1 MSNALI
7 IDVVRTP
14 IGRFGGGLLEHS
26 ATDLAT
32 IVLKALIERNSI
44 PGEAVEEVILGQV
57 LQGGSGI
64 NVGRT
69 AAMKAGLP
77 VSVYGSTINNACASG
92 MKAMDMA
99 RQGILLG
106 EGDVYLAGG
115 AESMSNVPYYV
126 REMRWGHKLFN
137 TEMVDG
143 VMDGLTCP
151 VTGMGMG
158 LTAEEIASR
167 TGITREEMDA
177 WALRSQE
184 RAAAAIAAG
193 RFADEIVPVPLEG
206 PNARSHRASGPGPDT
221 GGTAAGMR
229 PLLTT
234 DEHPRETSL
243 EALAG
248 LKPAFKPDGCITA
261 GNASGINDGAA
272 ACLIA
277 SPEAAE
283 RHGWT
288 ARAAILGS
296 ALAGVEP
303 EVMGLGPID
312 AVRKLCDKLDL
323 SVDDFELVELNEA
336 FAVQA
341 VAVIRELGL
350 DEERVNV
357 NGSGIALGHPIGAT
371 GARIVCSLLYE
382 MERRDLHLGL
392 ATLCQGGGMGMAMA
406 IERQG

>member
-1 MSNALI
+1 MPAALL
-7 IDVVRTP
+7 IDAVRTP

-26 ATDLAT
+26 AADLAT

-44 PGEAVEEVILGQV
+44 PGEAVAEVILGQV
-57 LQGGSGI
+57 LQAGSGV
-64 NVGRT
+64 NLGRM
-69 AAMKAGLP
+69 AALRAGLP
-77 VSVYGSTINNACASG
+77 NTACGSTINYACASG
-92 MKAMDMA
+92 MKALEMA
-99 RQGILLG
+99 CHGLRLG
-106 EGDVYLAGG
+106 EGEVYLAGG
-115 AESMSNVPYYV
+115 AESMSHVPFYNKD
-126 REMRWGHKLFN
+126 MRWGHKLGHV
-137 TEMVDG
+137 ELVDG
-143 VMDGLTCP
+143 VMDGLTCS
-151 VTGMGMG
+151 VTGLGMG
-158 LTAEEIASR
+158 LTAEEIATR

-193 RFADEIVPVPLEG
+193 KFVDEIIPVPLEG
-206 PNARSHRASGPGPDT
+206 PRSSRPKGGP
-221 GGTAAGMR
+221 AEAR

-234 DEHPRETSL
+234 DEHPRQTSL

-272 ACLIA
+272 ACLLA
-277 SPEAAE
+277 TEESAAKY
-283 RHGWT
+283 GWT
-288 ARAAILGS
+288 ARATILGS
-296 ALAGVEP
+296 ASAGIEP

-312 AVRKLCDKLDL
+312 AVRKLCAKLDL
-323 SVDDFELVELNEA
+323 QPGDFELVEVNEA

-341 VAVIRELGL
+341 VAVVRELGL

-357 NGSGIALGHPIGAT
+357 NGSGVALGHPIGAT

-382 MERRDLHLGL
+382 MERRDLRLGL

-406 IERQG
+406 IER